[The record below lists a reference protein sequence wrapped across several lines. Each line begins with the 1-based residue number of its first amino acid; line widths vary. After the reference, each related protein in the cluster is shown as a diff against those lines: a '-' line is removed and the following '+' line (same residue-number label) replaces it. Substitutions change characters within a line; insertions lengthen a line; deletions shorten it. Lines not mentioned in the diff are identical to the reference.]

1 MLGVRIGL
9 LRTEL
14 GLGFRVRLWGQVR
27 GRCRAEGNVVHS
39 PVDKISLRRISEWRL
54 AIDAELER
62 QLWRLCAN
70 DRRPAVARALF
81 DVETLTRSTSLTPS
95 TATDQLPHLMDGATP
110 PPLG

>member
-1 MLGVRIGL
+1 
-9 LRTEL
+9 
-14 GLGFRVRLWGQVR
+14 
-27 GRCRAEGNVVHS
+27 
-39 PVDKISLRRISEWRL
+39 VDQISRRRISEWRL

-70 DRRPAVARALF
+70 DRRPAVARVLF